1 MHDPEF
7 MKLYDQALTT
17 KQRLGKTVDL
27 RQRQFLQDLIN
38 GLIDEM
44 SKYKKYNA
52 IKIHI
57 SLENSL
63 KVLEGNIC

>member
-7 MKLYDQALTT
+7 MRLYDQALTA
-17 KQRLGKTVDL
+17 KQRLEKTIDL

-44 SKYKKYNA
+44 AKYKKYNA
-52 IKIHI
+52 VKIHL

-63 KVLEGNIC
+63 KVLGGNIC